1 MTLIILCN
9 QIKNSVGNRFT
20 SSFLPLAVLEPL
32 LTVQVLF
39 LFSLTLC
46 LAVFCFVVQVGLEL
60 SILLPQRPQCWDY
73 GLVLPHRAGQLLMR
87 SVPLCENPSSSS
99 PHV

>member
-1 MTLIILCN
+1 MALIILFN

-20 SSFLPLAVLEPL
+20 SSFLPLAALEPL

-46 LAVFCFVVQVGLEL
+46 LAVFCFVVQAGLGL
-60 SILLPQRPQCWDY
+60 SILQPQPPQCWDY
-73 GLVLPHRAGQLLMR
+73 GLVPPHLAGQLLMR
-87 SVPLCENPSSSS
+87 SVSLSENPSSSS